1 MPPARRPPPTPP
13 RTQTGR
19 RRTTA
24 VQPRTTARAAGPR
37 AARSTG
43 GDRLAWNLHRQGID
57 PATPG
62 TNQGNGALPARP
74 LAAQAGRFLFWEPS
88 MSGSQRTV
96 DTVCPYCGVG
106 CGMTL
111 HVEREQ
117 VVKIT
122 GNREH
127 PSNFGRLCTKG
138 SSAHLALRQSGRLE
152 HAYVRDRRGQ
162 DLAPRPMADTL
173 RDTAG
178 RLRAIIDAHGPDA
191 VSLYVSGQMSIE
203 AQYLANK
210 LAKGFI
216 GTNNIESNSRL
227 CMASAGSGY
236 KLSLGAD
243 GPPGSYQDID
253 RADLFLVIGANM
265 ADCHPIL
272 YLRMMDR
279 VKAGARLIVVD
290 PRRTTTAEKAHLHL
304 AIKPGTDLALLNGL
318 LHLLHEAGKT
328 DAAFIAAHTDGW
340 EAMPDLL
347 RDYAPERVEALT
359 GIAAAQLRQAADWIG
374 AAPEWMSCWTMGLN
388 QSTHG
393 TWNTNALCN
402 LHLATGRICRP
413 GSGPFSLT
421 GQPNAMGGREMGYMG
436 PGLPG
441 QRSVLSA
448 ADRAFVEARWGVPAG
463 TLHTRLGQ
471 GTIDLFQRMAA
482 GEVKAC
488 WIICT
493 NPVASVANRANVVA
507 GLRAAELVIAQDAYL
522 DTETNRYAD
531 ILLPGALWAE
541 ADGVMINSERTLTL
555 MPRAVPPPGDA
566 LPDWRIIAGVACEM
580 GYGHAFQYASAEEV
594 FEEIAGFSN
603 PATGYD
609 LRGASHARLRE
620 TPLQWPCA
628 RADGPERNPIRYLN
642 DGVSQPWREEDDGAR
657 PRLAFAT
664 ANGRA
669 QFHARPHADP
679 AELPDADY
687 PMVLNT
693 GRLQH
698 QWHTLTKTGKVPM
711 LNKLNPAPFVEI
723 HPDDATALGIAAGDN
738 VEIRSRRGRA
748 VLPAVVT
755 DRVRPGNCFAPMHWN
770 DVYGDDLCIN
780 AVTSDAIDPVSQQ
793 PELKFCAV
801 ALCRVAA
808 PAGRATSAVA
818 PATLAMTEMAA
829 DNVAGLAAAHAA
841 PALTAAGNLET
852 GPALQP
858 VAVSASGAAPAEA
871 MAALLGLTSGA
882 EPPALD
888 ARQRHYLSGFLNGLR
903 QAGGAPGIPEL
914 PVHAPFDEATRLW
927 LNGLLHGLYSRAPR
941 PLAPATTP
949 ATDAAEAT
957 VRIIGPR
964 PRVTLLW
971 ASQTGNA
978 ESLVERSATALAAA
992 GFELR
997 TACMADCTLDA
1008 LARAQHLLLI
1018 TSTFGDG
1025 DAPDN
1030 GQDLWRALSAADAPR
1045 LASLRYAV
1053 LALGDSNYDAFCGH
1067 GRRLDQRL
1075 AQLGA
1080 RPLLARVDCDTDYE
1094 APADAWLESA
1104 IAGIHAANAEQHG
1117 HPAGGLMPDDIAAA
1131 LTADAPSGRA
1141 APAAPPEPAAP
1152 PIGARPA
1159 PPSRTRPAPARL
1171 IGNQRLNASG
1181 DKDTRA
1187 LTLDIAGTGL
1197 DYQAGDALGVWPVNC
1212 PELVEELLAQAGLS
1226 GDAVAS
1232 VPGVGDMPLA
1242 RALST
1247 HYEIARPA
1255 PATLALIAEHT
1266 RDPGLRQLLAEEC
1279 RADLRQ
1285 WLWGKQLADVLH
1297 AFPAALPAQA
1307 WLGALKRL
1315 QPRLYSIASS
1325 PKAHPGQVHLT
1336 VSAVRYDNGRRQR
1349 KGVSSTFLA
1358 DRASDADVPVF
1369 VQEASHFRPPR
1380 QGDTPM
1386 IMVGPGT
1393 GVAPFRAFLQE
1404 RRARGDGGRNWLFF
1418 GERHAASDFYYRDEL
1433 QALRDDGL
1441 LTRLD
1446 LAFSRDQAA
1455 KIYVQDRMREH
1466 GARLW
1471 AWLQEGAHFYVC
1483 GDAGQMARDVDAML
1497 RQVVRE
1503 HGGMDADAAAA
1514 YVARMTA
1521 DKRYVRD
1528 VY

>member
-1 MPPARRPPPTPP
+1 
-13 RTQTGR
+13 
-19 RRTTA
+19 
-24 VQPRTTARAAGPR
+24 
-37 AARSTG
+37 
-43 GDRLAWNLHRQGID
+43 
-57 PATPG
+57 
-62 TNQGNGALPARP
+62 
-74 LAAQAGRFLFWEPS
+74 
-88 MSGSQRTV
+88 MSGTPRTV

-122 GNREH
+122 GNRDH

-138 SSAHLALRQSGRLE
+138 SSAHIALRQSGRLE
-152 HAYVRDRRGQ
+152 HAYVRARRGQ

-173 RDTAG
+173 RDTAT

-272 YLRMMDR
+272 YLRMMER

-290 PRRTTTAEKAHLHL
+290 PRRTTTADKAHLHL
-304 AIKPGTDLALLNGL
+304 AIRPGTDLALLNGL
-318 LHLLHEAGKT
+318 LHLLHQAGKT

-340 EAMPDLL
+340 EAMPDFL

-359 GIAAAQLRQAADWIG
+359 GIAAAQLRQAAEWIG

-448 ADRAFVEARWGVPAG
+448 PDRAFVEARWGVPAG

-541 ADGVMINSERTLTL
+541 AEGVMINSERTLTL

-580 GYGHAFQYASAEEV
+580 GYGHAFQYASAAEV
-594 FEEIAGFSN
+594 FDEIAGFSN

-620 TPLQWPCA
+620 APLQWPCA
-628 RADGPERNPIRYLN
+628 RADGPDRNPIRYLN
-642 DGVSQPWREEDDGAR
+642 DGISQPSLLADDGAR
-657 PRLAFAT
+657 PRLVFAT

-669 QFHARPHADP
+669 RFHARPHLEP

-723 HPDDATALGIAAGDN
+723 HPDDAATLGIGAGDS

-770 DVYGDDLCIN
+770 DVYGEDLCIN

-801 ALCRVAA
+801 ALCRVQA
-808 PAGRATSAVA
+808 
-818 PATLAMTEMAA
+818 
-829 DNVAGLAAAHAA
+829 
-841 PALTAAGNLET
+841 
-852 GPALQP
+852 P
-858 VAVSASGAAPAEA
+858 VAVGPLPADTAPRPVAALSGATAPAEA
-871 MAALLGLTSGA
+871 MAAVLGLAGG

-888 ARQRHYLSGFLNGLR
+888 ARQRHYLSGFLGGLR
-903 QAGGAPGIPEL
+903 QAGGACGVPEL
-914 PVHAPFDEATRLW
+914 PVHAPFDDATRLW
-927 LNGLLHGLYSRAPR
+927 LNGLLHGLYSRAPMH
-941 PLAPATTP
+941 
-949 ATDAAEAT
+949 AASAISAAAGTEESA

-978 ESLVERSATALAAA
+978 ESLVERSAGALAAA

-997 TACMADCTLDA
+997 TACMADCALDA
-1008 LARAQHLLLI
+1008 LARAQYLLLI

-1030 GQDLWRALSAADAPR
+1030 GQDLWRALSAAAAPR

-1080 RPLLARVDCDTDYE
+1080 QPLLARVDCDTDYE

-1104 IAGIHAANAEQHG
+1104 IAAIHAAEAEQHG

-1131 LTADAPSGRA
+1131 LAADAPSTVAVR
-1141 APAAPPEPAAP
+1141 AAPPEPLAP
-1152 PIGARPA
+1152 PAGARPA

-1187 LTLDIAGTGL
+1187 LALDIGGTGL
-1197 DYQAGDALGVWPVNC
+1197 DYEAGDALGVWPVNC

-1255 PATLALIAEHT
+1255 PAALALIAEHS
-1266 RDPGLRQLLAEEC
+1266 RDPGLRQLLAEER
-1279 RADLRQ
+1279 RADLRH

-1307 WLGALKRL
+1307 WLDALKRL

-1325 PKAHPGQVHLT
+1325 PKAHPDAVHLT

-1358 DRASDADVPVF
+1358 DRAGKADVPVF

-1404 RRARGDGGRNWLFF
+1404 RRARGDRGRNWLFF

-1433 QALRDDGL
+1433 RALRDDGL

-1455 KIYVQDRMREH
+1455 KVYVQDRMREH
-1466 GARLW
+1466 GAQLW

-1483 GDAGQMARDVDAML
+1483 GDAARMARDVDATL
-1497 RQVVRE
+1497 RQVVAA

>member
-1 MPPARRPPPTPP
+1 
-13 RTQTGR
+13 
-19 RRTTA
+19 
-24 VQPRTTARAAGPR
+24 
-37 AARSTG
+37 
-43 GDRLAWNLHRQGID
+43 
-57 PATPG
+57 
-62 TNQGNGALPARP
+62 
-74 LAAQAGRFLFWEPS
+74 

-482 GEVKAC
+482 GEVTAC

-801 ALCRVAA
+801 ALCRVAV

-1307 WLGALKRL
+1307 WLGALKRM

>member
-1 MPPARRPPPTPP
+1 
-13 RTQTGR
+13 
-19 RRTTA
+19 
-24 VQPRTTARAAGPR
+24 
-37 AARSTG
+37 
-43 GDRLAWNLHRQGID
+43 
-57 PATPG
+57 
-62 TNQGNGALPARP
+62 
-74 LAAQAGRFLFWEPS
+74 

-318 LHLLHEAGKT
+318 LHLLHGAGKT

-347 RDYAPERVEALT
+347 RDYAPERVETLT

-657 PRLAFAT
+657 PRLVFAT

-669 QFHARPHADP
+669 QFHARPHVDP

-818 PATLAMTEMAA
+818 PATLAVAEMAA
-829 DNVAGLAAAHAA
+829 DNVACLAAAHAA
-841 PALTAAGNLET
+841 PALTAAGNLAT
-852 GPALQP
+852 GAALQP

-1008 LARAQHLLLI
+1008 LARAQYLLLI

-1053 LALGDSNYDAFCGH
+1053 LALGDSNYDAFCRH

-1104 IAGIHAANAEQHG
+1104 IAGIHAADAEQHG

-1159 PPSRTRPAPARL
+1159 APSRTRPAPARL

-1266 RDPGLRQLLAEEC
+1266 RDPGLRQLLAEER

-1307 WLGALKRL
+1307 WQGALKRL